1 MGVQSNNATKRKS
14 LRSKAVTKKVASKFT
29 SKDSKPES
37 STMKPMSD
45 IKQFLHKQ
53 NAKDPQET
61 ANNSKI
67 NTLIANLSKN
77 NMITLP
83 NGEKVPLSSLSKSYR
98 KRFNRKMKIAQENKL
113 LSFDKI
119 TDELVS
125 IKTNNEPVQE
135 VNDGVV
141 IDHQP
146 KLNTKKGN
154 KSIHM
159 KETENFKKILPSI
172 ANNNGQSN
180 LQNIREIIRLRNQ
193 NGF

>member
-1 MGVQSNNATKRKS
+1 MGIQANNATKRKS
-14 LRSKAVTKKVASKFT
+14 LRSKAVTKKVTFKFT
-29 SKDSKPES
+29 GKDSKSET

-53 NAKDPQET
+53 NAKSSEESP
-61 ANNSKI
+61 NKI
-67 NTLIANLSKN
+67 NNLIANLSKN

-98 KRFNRKMKIAQENKL
+98 KRFNRKMKMAQENKL
-113 LSFDKI
+113 LSLDKI

-135 VNDGVV
+135 INDGMM

-146 KLNTKKGN
+146 KLNTRKGN

-159 KETENFKKILPSI
+159 KETENFKKILPSL

>member
-1 MGVQSNNATKRKS
+1 MGIQNNNATKRKS
-14 LRSKAVTKKVASKFT
+14 LRSKVTTKKVASKFI
-29 SKDSKPES
+29 SKDQP

-45 IKQFLHKQ
+45 IKQFLYSQ
-53 NAKDPQET
+53 NAKNTQET
-61 ANNSKI
+61 PNKI
-67 NTLIANLSKN
+67 TTLISNLTKN
-77 NMITLP
+77 EMITLP

-98 KRFNRKMKIAQENKL
+98 KRYNRKLKMAQENKL
-113 LSFDKI
+113 LSLDKI

-125 IKTNNEPVQE
+125 IKTNEEPTQME
-135 VNDGVV
+135 NDGLV

-154 KSIHM
+154 KTIHM
-159 KETENFKKILPSI
+159 NETANFKKILPTL

-180 LQNIREIIRLRNQ
+180 LQNIREIIKLRNQ

>member
-1 MGVQSNNATKRKS
+1 
-14 LRSKAVTKKVASKFT
+14 
-29 SKDSKPES
+29 
-37 STMKPMSD
+37 
-45 IKQFLHKQ
+45 
-53 NAKDPQET
+53 
-61 ANNSKI
+61 
-67 NTLIANLSKN
+67 
-77 NMITLP
+77 MITLP

-98 KRFNRKMKIAQENKL
+98 KRFNRKMKMAQENKL
-113 LSFDKI
+113 LSLDKI

-135 VNDGVV
+135 INDGMM

-146 KLNTKKGN
+146 KLNTRKGN

-159 KETENFKKILPSI
+159 KETENFKKILPSL